1 MPRRHSSKRTH
12 VQKTYTEQ
20 LSYRDTT
27 APQDVGHTDI
37 PHCGDAEATGMRSW
51 HGIAAPSRRHTPRSV
66 PPPPTGAPSPRT
78 SATPI
83 PTSLHSDTYTES
95 PHPATPSHLPGTP
108 WCGDTPLHSPFAPAI
123 PLPRPSP
130 SGNSGTRGPTTP
142 HPSQIPLLTP
152 TQRHSP
158 SQPPLAPPPHVSTP
172 PSTPHKQ
179 LW

>member
-83 PTSLHSDTYTES
+83 PTSLHSDTYTEL
-95 PHPATPSHLPGTP
+95 PHPATPSHSQEHPGVGTHHF
-108 WCGDTPLHSPFAPAI
+108 TA
-123 PLPRPSP
+123 PLPLLYPY
-130 SGNSGTRGPTTP
+130 RGPHPVGTAGHEALRPPTP
-142 HPSQIPLLTP
+142 HRSLC
-152 TQRHSP
+152 
-158 SQPPLAPPPHVSTP
+158 
-172 PSTPHKQ
+172 
-179 LW
+179 